1 MSSLKLVAK
10 ANASDGVSVKITV
23 SRQSAALLA
32 RIAAKGIYG
41 RNPSEV
47 AGRFVDK
54 ALVEL
59 AGRFVDK
66 ALVGECGGV

>member
-1 MSSLKLVAK
+1 MSRTT
-10 ANASDGVSVKITV
+10 NASDGVPIKITV
-23 SRQSAALLA
+23 SRQSAELLA

-54 ALVEL
+54 ALETFVEAPRFPL
-59 AGRFVDK
+59 EFNEPSGR
-66 ALVGECGGV
+66 